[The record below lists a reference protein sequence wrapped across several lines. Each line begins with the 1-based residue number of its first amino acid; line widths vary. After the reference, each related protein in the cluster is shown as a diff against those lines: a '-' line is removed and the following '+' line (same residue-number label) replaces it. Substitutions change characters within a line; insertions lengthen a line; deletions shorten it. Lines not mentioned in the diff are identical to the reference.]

1 MKKIIILGAT
11 GSIGKQSIDIINQR
25 DNKELFAFS
34 FNSNINEAINI
45 INNNSSVKFVST
57 TEENIKILKNMFKTI
72 QFLSLN
78 ELAQI
83 KCYLVIIATVG
94 FSALEP
100 TIHAIQ
106 AKNDIALANKE
117 CIVAGGS
124 ILFKKIKESN
134 VNFYTIDSEH
144 NAISQCLN
152 GENIDNVKSIILT
165 ASGGPFLN
173 EDINEIKIK
182 KIDDVINH
190 PNWSMGIKISID
202 SANMANK
209 VLELI
214 EAKYLFN
221 QSINNI
227 KIVIQPTSI
236 VHSMV
241 EFIDGSTIMQ
251 MSNPSMYLPISYA
264 IEKNNR
270 KEIKNY
276 EYLNIS
282 NLTKLKFINPDIR
295 RYPILDV
302 IKMFNDERH
311 DLFIR
316 FNALN
321 EYFNYLFRNNVINFT
336 EISENI
342 LKNMKS
348 SKKDINVIDDI
359 FNYHYNTIREMEKK
373 YEYNFNNN

>member
-190 PNWSMGIKISID
+190 PN
-202 SANMANK
+202 
-209 VLELI
+209 
-214 EAKYLFN
+214 
-221 QSINNI
+221 
-227 KIVIQPTSI
+227 
-236 VHSMV
+236 
-241 EFIDGSTIMQ
+241 
-251 MSNPSMYLPISYA
+251 
-264 IEKNNR
+264 
-270 KEIKNY
+270 
-276 EYLNIS
+276 
-282 NLTKLKFINPDIR
+282 
-295 RYPILDV
+295 
-302 IKMFNDERH
+302 
-311 DLFIR
+311 
-316 FNALN
+316 
-321 EYFNYLFRNNVINFT
+321 
-336 EISENI
+336 
-342 LKNMKS
+342 
-348 SKKDINVIDDI
+348 
-359 FNYHYNTIREMEKK
+359 
-373 YEYNFNNN
+373 